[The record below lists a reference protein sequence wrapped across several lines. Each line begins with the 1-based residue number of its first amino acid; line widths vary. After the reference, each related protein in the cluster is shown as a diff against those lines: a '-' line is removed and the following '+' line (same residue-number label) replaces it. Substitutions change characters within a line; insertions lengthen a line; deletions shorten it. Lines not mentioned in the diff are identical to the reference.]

1 MKRTDERAKTKTRIR
16 EKGGVMKEE
25 MKKQVKNQKNVQD
38 QQQIQAQQEI
48 QDQQAGKRVSMRFY
62 LRADDS
68 LKIEGL
74 MKALRERGWKREKIR
89 LQELIIDELFLKS
102 DNKFYEDTLN
112 KLTPLEYLFKT
123 KLNNPSI
130 RSEIE
135 KILKRKV

>member
-1 MKRTDERAKTKTRIR
+1 
-16 EKGGVMKEE
+16 MKEE
-25 MKKQVKNQKNVQD
+25 MKKQVKNQRKTQD
-38 QQQIQAQQEI
+38 QQQIQ
-48 QDQQAGKRVSMRFY
+48 DQQAQKRVSMRFY
-62 LRADDS
+62 LKVDDS
-68 LKIEGL
+68 LKIEEL
-74 MKALRERGWKREKIR
+74 MKILRERGWKREKTR
-89 LQELIIDELFLKS
+89 LQELIIDELFFKA